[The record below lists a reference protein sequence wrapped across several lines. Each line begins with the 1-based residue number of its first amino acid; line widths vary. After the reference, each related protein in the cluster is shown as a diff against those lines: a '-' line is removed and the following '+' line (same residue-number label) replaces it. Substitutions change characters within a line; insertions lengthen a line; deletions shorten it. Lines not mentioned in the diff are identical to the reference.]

1 MQLHQAYQARV
12 ELHNPHDAPVDLK
25 IKSSASQR
33 YQIRP
38 EKVHIEPQ
46 SSTTVIVRL
55 KVMHFPN
62 KRKAKAGQRDYFHM
76 TSRYFEQKFFTTFY
90 LLGTPEKEQKLPK
103 EFLNQRS
110 RQETTRN
117 PSAISKIQKQGQVFE
132 HIFKVEKSTVLQ
144 QTRIYTLHHF
154 THHMHP
160 MHLLVPEICRWM

>member
-1 MQLHQAYQARV
+1 MHIEVIPSELVFQDVQLHQAYQARV

-46 SSTTVIVRL
+46 SSITVIVRL

-103 EFLNQRS
+103 
-110 RQETTRN
+110 
-117 PSAISKIQKQGQVFE
+117 K
-132 HIFKVEKSTVLQ
+132 
-144 QTRIYTLHHF
+144 
-154 THHMHP
+154 
-160 MHLLVPEICRWM
+160 